1 MEIISRSHKYRE
13 AAHCL
18 VSWMDVTLC
27 CAESGIQNSESIHGH
42 WTMDI
47 SGLCEVQS
55 TFRVLDHMIQ
65 GDFFHWYP
73 PMYMDAVKSAQT
85 YRKCV

>member
-55 TFRVLDHMIQ
+55 TFRELDHMI
-65 GDFFHWYP
+65 
-73 PMYMDAVKSAQT
+73 
-85 YRKCV
+85 YREFLATLVALHFTLVSEWVSK